1 MVRQLLWRSERLRA
15 GPGGSVNRAI
25 LAAGLVS
32 MVSPIAA
39 GADAKLLGVA
49 RLETADGKSAGSVV
63 LEQTP
68 HGVLIRAAFQNL
80 PPGEH
85 AFHIHQTGKC
95 EAPTFQSAGGHF
107 NPAGHK
113 HGIKSPEGQH
123 AGDMPDVFVPASG
136 AVTVEVL
143 VPGVSLESG
152 PASLFDADGSS
163 LVIHANLDDDVT
175 DPAGNAGA
183 RIACGVIVKS

>member
-1 MVRQLLWRSERLRA
+1 
-15 GPGGSVNRAI
+15 VNRAI
-25 LAAGLVS
+25 LVAGLVS

-95 EAPTFQSAGGHF
+95 EAPTFQSAGPHF

-113 HGIKSPEGQH
+113 HGIKSPQGEH
-123 AGDMPDVFVPASG
+123 AGDMPDIFIPANRKL
-136 AVTVEVL
+136 TVEVL
-143 VPGVSLESG
+143 VPDVTLETG
-152 PASLFDADGSS
+152 TPDSLFDGDGSS
-163 LVIHANLDDDVT
+163 LVVHAKADDDVT
-175 DPAGNAGA
+175 DPAGNSGD
-183 RIACGVIVKS
+183 RIACGVIVKG

>member
-1 MVRQLLWRSERLRA
+1 M
-15 GPGGSVNRAI
+15 NRAI

-113 HGIKSPEGQH
+113 HGIKSPQGEH
-123 AGDMPDVFVPASG
+123 AGDMPDIFIPANHKL
-136 AVTVEVL
+136 TVEVL
-143 VPGVSLESG
+143 VPDVTLETG
-152 PASLFDADGSS
+152 TPDSLFDGDGSS
-163 LVIHANLDDDVT
+163 LVVHAKADDDVT
-175 DPAGNAGA
+175 DPAGNSGD
-183 RIACGVIVKS
+183 RIACGVIVKG

>member
-1 MVRQLLWRSERLRA
+1 L
-15 GPGGSVNRAI
+15 NRAI

-32 MVSPIAA
+32 IVAPIAA
-39 GADAKLLGVA
+39 GADDKLVAVA
-49 RLETADGKSAGSVV
+49 RLKTADGKSAGSAV

-95 EAPTFQSAGGHF
+95 EAPTFQSAGPHF

-113 HGIKSPEGQH
+113 HGIKSPEGEH
-123 AGDMPDVFVPASG
+123 AGDMPNIFIPANRKL
-136 AVTVEVL
+136 TVEVL
-143 VPGVSLESG
+143 VPDVTLETGRPDSL
-152 PASLFDADGSS
+152 LDGDSSS
-163 LVIHANLDDDVT
+163 LVVHAKADDDVT
-175 DPAGNAGA
+175 DPAGNAGD
-183 RIACGVIVKS
+183 RIACGVIVKG